1 MESARRVH
9 LFCAA
14 GLFLSVSV
22 WLRVALALPPMDTDS
37 NRLLLVQAGLV
48 DGSISADQAPVLARL
63 MIQDDRFELTRRLS
77 WLPAVV
83 DSRLQDA
90 VRIPARAEEDP
101 QALLALVLN
110 PELEMQAISLCP
122 HLPEGVAVVCESDA
136 WPALRAQILEEFGK
150 VIATKPAYA
159 AAARVGGNDVS
170 LTAADHLCRMGL
182 RGRDL
187 ALNLLDEKSNE
198 ATQVMGLL
206 GLGCAGGREGVG
218 PVLQEHVSRS
228 GAVGIA
234 ATLECAVALDCVFS
248 SGDPNESGSRSAVD
262 VYALQLQ
269 EPQ

>member
-14 GLFLSVSV
+14 GLFLSVSL
-22 WLRVALALPPMDTDS
+22 WLRVALALPPVDAET
-37 NRLLLVQAGLV
+37 NRLLQVQAGLV
-48 DGSISADQAPVLARL
+48 DGSISADNAPVLARL

-90 VRIPARAEEDP
+90 VHILARAEEDP

-110 PELEMQAISLCP
+110 PELEIQAISLCP

-136 WPALRAQILEEFGK
+136 WSSLRTQILEEFGK

-159 AAARVGGNDVS
+159 AAGRVGGNDVS

-187 ALNLLDEKSNE
+187 ALNLVDEKNNN
-198 ATQVMGLL
+198 ATQVLGLL
-206 GLGCAGGREGVG
+206 GLGCSGGREGLG
-218 PVLQEHVSRS
+218 SVLQERVSRS

-234 ATLECAVALDCVFS
+234 ATLECAVASDCVVS
-248 SGDPNESGSRSAVD
+248 SETPNDSGSRRAVEA
-262 VYALQLQ
+262 YALQLQ
-269 EPQ
+269 ESQ